1 MEKSIANFFANKG
14 ILVFGGTGTI
24 GSEIVNQLLNCNPR
38 VIRIFTN
45 SENELWETQLRF
57 EHKAEK
63 LRFLLGDIR
72 DFDRVLKAMEGID
85 IIFNAA
91 AIKHVHI
98 SEYNPMEAITVNL
111 IGLNNIIE
119 AAINKKVQK
128 LIQISTDKAV
138 SPTTVMGATKMIGEK
153 LCLSRYLSKGSHEIS
168 LSCVRFGNVL
178 GSRGS
183 IIPLIKKQLI
193 QSNELQLTGKKMRRF
208 FMSISEAVSLVLKA
222 GVISTGG
229 EIFVLKMPTVNILD
243 LMEVIVD
250 EYCPTINKNPKDI
263 VITETQPKPGEK
275 YDEELVSEIEQ
286 KFCFENSDMLIV
298 VPGFD
303 FGQKN
308 IVKKLGKLGKRLSK
322 ESKHLISTKNATPL
336 PKPEIKRI
344 LKELKFI

>member
-1 MEKSIANFFANKG
+1 MEKNIEDFFSEKG

-24 GSEIVNQLLNCNPR
+24 GSEIVDQLLKCNPR

-57 EHKAEK
+57 EQYSEK

-72 DFDRVLKAMEGID
+72 DYDRVLKAMEDID

-119 AAINKKVQK
+119 AAINKKVKK

-138 SPTTVMGATKMIGEK
+138 SPTTVMGATKMIGER
-153 LCLSRYLSKGSHEIS
+153 LCLSRYLSKGSHDIS
-168 LSCVRFGNVL
+168 ISCVRFGNVL

-183 IIPLIKKQLI
+183 VIPLIKKQLT
-193 QSNELQLTGKKMRRF
+193 QSDKIYLTGKEMRRF

-222 GVISTGG
+222 AVISSGG
-229 EIFVLKMPTVNILD
+229 EIYVLKMPTVQIQD
-243 LMEVIVD
+243 LMEVIIEDHAPV
-250 EYCPTINKNPKDI
+250 IGKNPKDI
-263 VITETQPKPGEK
+263 KIVETKPKPGEK
-275 YDEELVSEIEQ
+275 YNEELVSKIER
-286 KFCFENSDMLIV
+286 KYCFENSDMLVII
-298 VPGFD
+298 PGFD

-308 IVKKLGKLGKRLSK
+308 IVQKLDKIGKPLTDA
-322 ESKHLISTKNATPL
+322 SKHLLSTEEARPL
-336 PKPEIKRI
+336 TKPEIRKI
-344 LKELKFI
+344 LKKLNLN